1 MGLEF
6 VILLVVII
14 VIASQILRRMY
25 EIISL
30 LKEILE
36 KIWKQFMTSCTARVK
51 PS

>member
-36 KIWKQFMTSCTARVK
+36 KI
-51 PS
+51 